1 MKMNFWKQS
10 WFWLMIISVMLF
22 TKIILCVYLNL
33 SDFWETVIS
42 VSELLAEAVAIFSF
56 LFAIITYK
64 KDKERT
70 KKENTLNAIIVLQ
83 NEVFDKLTDEK
94 IENAKNQ
101 IETEHNLSKELCR
114 IEQFAVGINQ
124 DIYDIETVNH
134 MAGIYFI
141 SKYDELYPI
150 IEKKREK
157 NSQNYVEFRDL
168 VNGLI
173 KIRNK
178 NKEIYGY
185 EKYRN

>member
-1 MKMNFWKQS
+1 
-10 WFWLMIISVMLF
+10 
-22 TKIILCVYLNL
+22 
-33 SDFWETVIS
+33 
-42 VSELLAEAVAIFSF
+42 
-56 LFAIITYK
+56 
-64 KDKERT
+64 
-70 KKENTLNAIIVLQ
+70 
-83 NEVFDKLTDEK
+83 
-94 IENAKNQ
+94 
-101 IETEHNLSKELCR
+101 
-114 IEQFAVGINQ
+114 
-124 DIYDIETVNH
+124 